1 MNNVP
6 PEILSLMTTAAELR
20 ATGTSWEKIAARVRR
35 NPRTCRRWR
44 ETYPEAWRR
53 LYHAAE
59 EELLNACGAES
70 ALVLRNLLRSEDE
83 KVRSAAG
90 RNLLSVRMRLRS
102 GEDKGEGAAPN
113 PYAQAIALF
122 LAEHDEA
129 AVLRLVDELLE
140 RRQRNAALQAQGS
153 GRPS

>member
-35 NPRTCRRWR
+35 SPRTCRRWR

-53 LYHAAE
+53 LYHDAE

-90 RNLLSVRMRLRS
+90 RNLLGVRMRMRS
-102 GEDKGEGAAPN
+102 GEDRGGKGEGAAKDPN
-113 PYAQAIALF
+113 AQAIALF

-140 RRQRNAALQAQGS
+140 RRQRNAAAAGP
-153 GRPS
+153 G